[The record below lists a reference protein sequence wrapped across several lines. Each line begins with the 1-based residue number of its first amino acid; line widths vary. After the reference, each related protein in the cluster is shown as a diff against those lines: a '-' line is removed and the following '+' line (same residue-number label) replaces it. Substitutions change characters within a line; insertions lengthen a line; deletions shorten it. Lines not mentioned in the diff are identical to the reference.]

1 MSAPQDP
8 SQGSSPNPSE
18 DAVTL
23 DTARPVSGQPFPKTS
38 APTTSPID
46 QPSISST
53 NTDNSRFPSGTILA
67 DRYRIVSR
75 LGKGGMGEV
84 YRADDLKLGTSVAL
98 KFLPD
103 AFTQDPIKL
112 DRFRS
117 EVRLTREISH
127 PNVCRV
133 YDFGEI
139 NNAQGHHVFL
149 SMEYVDGEDL
159 SSLLKRIGRLPE
171 DKAIQIARQI
181 CTGLYAAHEL
191 GVIHRDLKPANI
203 MLDGRGNARIM
214 DFGVAGLLSDLVAKG
229 DIASGTPAYMAPE
242 QLARQGVS
250 KKSDI
255 YSLGLVLY
263 ELFTG
268 KPAFQVESMQQLRAS
283 RESGTRPT
291 NPSDHVRTLDP
302 AVETVILRCLEPD
315 PAKRPASA
323 LAISAALPG
332 GDPLAAALAAGET
345 PSPELVALAGAEGSI
360 PARLAWSMVAVV
372 VFMIGLLGAIQD
384 RYGVHR
390 LAPFESPTDAM
401 AVRARTLLR
410 KLDPSAPTT
419 FEAFGYSPD
428 RAAIS
433 KFKLAGG
440 FDRLDET
447 FPAKIYF
454 WFRAEPQW
462 IRPIQIGQLF
472 VGPESPARELY
483 NGAYLTLSSS
493 GNLLR
498 FERRAPELGFANI
511 IHDLDWKTAPIKPAP
526 PPDWKPF
533 FEAAGL
539 DIDKF
544 TPVRPTV
551 AHTVSTDTR
560 YAWRGVYPDDRNLPV
575 QIEAASLDG
584 VPVSFRTKSLWRLD
598 PSTTPP
604 SQTSASTATQSQES
618 AETLAADSDDAAAES
633 APTSASEAAHAN
645 RQANGDPPSNATA
658 RRNATFTLKE
668 IFGGIINITLLTGM
682 IGASALAWRNL
693 RANKGDRRGAFVLG
707 IFVGALTLISLSIGR
722 HTIRHMLDLQV
733 MGTPLARAIWLGGL
747 TWLVYLGMEPVVRRR
762 WPNFLIS
769 WTRLLSG
776 RTRDPLVWRDI
787 LIGCAFG
794 AIFGPIY
801 ALSLLID
808 LTPFHIADPI
818 IPDLT
823 WFSGFP
829 FAVAILLQTVCGN
842 LAIPLLIT
850 LLLVGLD
857 RLFRSP
863 WIAYPLA
870 GAFLWLVIGGENDN
884 AVSLAAAL
892 CAAAAML
899 VLRFFGQLAFAVSL
913 MTATI
918 LINFPISID
927 LTSWYAPLTLVG
939 SVPLIALAV
948 AGAYFAGR
956 SSSQQLA

>member
-1 MSAPQDP
+1 MSAPQPPSDDP
-8 SQGSSPNPSE
+8 
-18 DAVTL
+18 VTL
-23 DTARPVSGQPFPKTS
+23 DPRPQASGASPS
-38 APTTSPID
+38 APSGGSNYLAGP
-46 QPSISST
+46 PSTNPVHQSALSST
-53 NTDNSRFPSGTILA
+53 STDGSRFASGTILA

-103 AFTQDPIKL
+103 SFVQDPLKL

-139 NNAQGHHVFL
+139 DNASGHHVFL

-159 SSLLKRIGRLPE
+159 SILLKRIGRLPE
-171 DKAIQIARQI
+171 DKAVQIARQV
-181 CTGLYAAHEL
+181 CSGLHAAHEL

-214 DFGVAGLLSDLVAKG
+214 DFGVAGLLADLVAKG
-229 DIASGTPAYMAPE
+229 DVASGTPAYMAPE

-250 KKSDI
+250 KRSDI

-268 KPAFQVESMQQLRAS
+268 HPAFQFESMQQLRAS
-283 RESGTRPT
+283 RESGTRPQ
-291 NPSDHVRTLDP
+291 NPSDHVKTLDP
-302 AVETVILRCLEPD
+302 VVETVILRCLEVD
-315 PAKRPASA
+315 PAKRPGSA
-323 LAISAALPG
+323 IAVAAALPG

-345 PSPELVALAGAEGSI
+345 PSPELVALAGSEGSI
-360 PARLAWSMVAVV
+360 PMRLAWTLVAVV
-372 VFMIGLLGAIQD
+372 VFMIGLLGFIQD
-384 RYGVHR
+384 RYGIHR

-401 AVRARTLLR
+401 AVRAREMLR
-410 KLDPSAPTT
+410 KLDPSAPTV

-428 RAAIS
+428 RAAIT
-433 KFKLAGG
+433 KFNLAGG
-440 FDRLDET
+440 FDRLNEP
-447 FPAKIYF
+447 FPPKIYF
-454 WFRAEPQW
+454 WYRAEPQW
-462 IRPIQIGQLF
+462 IRPLQVGQLF
-472 VGPESPARELY
+472 VGPENPARELY
-483 NGAYLTLSSS
+483 NSAYIALSSS
-493 GNLLR
+493 GYLIR
-498 FERRAPELGFANI
+498 FERRAPELGFTNI
-511 IHDLDWKTAPIKPAP
+511 LHDADWQKTPITPAP
-526 PPDWKPF
+526 TPDWKPF
-533 FEAAGL
+533 FDAAGL
-539 DIDKF
+539 DLAKF
-544 TPVRPTV
+544 TPVRPSV
-551 AHTVSTDTR
+551 AHTVSVDTR
-560 YAWRGVYPDDRNLPV
+560 YAWRGVYPDDRKLPV

-584 VPVSFRTKSLWRLD
+584 VPVSFRTKSIWRLAPAEPLD
-598 PSTTPP
+598 SDSAPP
-604 SQTSASTATQSQES
+604 QAS
-618 AETLAADSDDAAAES
+618 AADSDGESVPPPATPTSESARNERAASGNAALNKAAAR
-633 APTSASEAAHAN
+633 T
-645 RQANGDPPSNATA
+645 TA
-658 RRNATFTLKE
+658 GFSVQE
-668 IFGGIINITLLTGM
+668 ILGGIINITLLSGM
-682 IGASALAWRNL
+682 IGASVLAYRNL
-693 RANKGDRRGAFVLG
+693 RANRGDRRGAFVLG
-707 IFVGALTLISLSIGR
+707 IFVGSLTLISLAIGR
-722 HTIRHMLDLQV
+722 HTIRHMLDLQI
-733 MGTPLARAIWLGGL
+733 MATPLARAMWLGGL
-747 TWLVYLGMEPVVRRR
+747 TWLVYLGMEPIVRRR

-787 LIGCAFG
+787 LIGCTFG

-808 LTPFHIADPI
+808 LRPFHVADPTI
-818 IPDLT
+818 SDLT

-829 FAVAILLQTVCGN
+829 FSVAILLQTICGN

-884 AVSLAAAL
+884 AVSLAAAM

-899 VLRFFGQLAFAVSL
+899 VLRFFGQLAFAISL

-918 LINFPISID
+918 LINFPISVD

-939 SVPLIALAV
+939 SLPLIALAITGALFCGRKTPDSLPKV
-948 AGAYFAGR
+948 A
-956 SSSQQLA
+956 